1 VEGSTKVFVPD
12 TEREAFVKAMENVTK
27 GEFVMA
33 VWRFSNSQCGY
44 FLPYWLMTI
53 MSSPPVKWEASEGLL
68 AVAEVS
74 LDSLDWVLKDGA
86 FLQPLNRKTDR
97 ALIGM
102 REKLPLWEEVQTV
115 EDLEKGI
122 GNFKWQ
128 FMKFVPVVDE

>member
-1 VEGSTKVFVPD
+1 LEIFK
-12 TEREAFVKAMENVTK
+12 
-27 GEFVMA
+27 
-33 VWRFSNSQCGY
+33 Q
-44 FLPYWLMTI
+44 
-53 MSSPPVKWEASEGLL
+53 PVKWEASEGLL